1 MSPSAWDGIEH
12 RDVGA
17 SEIVGSI
24 LMVAIT
30 VAVAAGMVTVVYGA
44 IAGDEPPRR
53 ASLSAS
59 IHENDGGW
67 GTGDETITVTHKG
80 GHSLHVDELAIVIEI
95 AGQETRF
102 SQDGDLPLDHAGQHA
117 FSASDRTFAIGE
129 RWTSSDVEIPT
140 RASLTVRVLDT
151 QASTTLWSASF
162 QAGAVTSSFVLTPL
176 GMQTGTVSNDAAA
189 RSATDDEASA
199 TLTEE
204 QNGTTSSQTDEYTSA
219 STGSATT
226 QNPSNAERSPD
237 DSYARLD
244 ANGEFVE
251 TTNASS
257 SVGSITKVELALE
270 GKHNGAKDSGDTDGV
285 RLSHDQGT
293 SSQRFP
299 LSTSDAKHFVDVTGD
314 KASWSWSDV
323 ETLTIRATCEC
334 HDTGSDA
341 KEFSID
347 ALWVR
352 VTATTEK
359 YELETQPWSFDPL
372 GSGDRHTL
380 EIRYRTT
387 TAEDFEVQVWDGSTW
402 RTLSNGLS
410 RTAFVTLTASLT
422 DDEVDAGPEIRIVD
436 AGETESAPGSLD
448 VDFARVVSS

>member
-1 MSPSAWDGIEH
+1 M
-12 RDVGA
+12 GA

-67 GTGDETITVTHKG
+67 GTGDETITVRHKG
-80 GHSLHVDELAIVIEI
+80 GHSLHVDEMAIVIEI

-102 SQDGDLPLDHAGQHA
+102 SQDGGLPLDHASQQA
-117 FSASDRTFAIGE
+117 FSASDRTFTIGE
-129 RWTSSDVEIPT
+129 RWTSSDVQIPT

-162 QAGAVTSSFVLTPL
+162 QAGAVTSSFVQTPL

-189 RSATDDEASA
+189 RSATDEEASA

-204 QNGTTSSQTDEYTSA
+204 QNGTTSRQTDEYTSA

-237 DSYARLD
+237 DSYARLND
-244 ANGEFVE
+244 SGEFVE
-251 TTNASS
+251 TTDASS
-257 SVGSITKVELALE
+257 SVGTITKVEIALE
-270 GKHNGAKDSGDTDGV
+270 GKHDGAVDRGTIDGI
-285 RLSHDQGT
+285 RLSHDQGPT
-293 SSQRFP
+293 SQLFT
-299 LSTSDAKHFVDVTGD
+299 LSTSDTKHFVDVTGD
-314 KASWSWSDV
+314 KASWSWSEV
-323 ETLTIRATCEC
+323 ENLTIRADCEC
-334 HDTGSDA
+334 HDHVQDA

-352 VTATTEK
+352 VTATTGL

-372 GSGDRHTL
+372 GPGERHTL

-402 RTLSNGLS
+402 KTLANGLS
-410 RTAFVTLTASLT
+410 RTMFETLTYGLSDA
-422 DDEVDAGPEIRIVD
+422 EVDAGPEIRIVD
-436 AGETESAPGSLD
+436 ASETESAPGSLD